1 MTGME
6 RLKRERR
13 FHDEQAERRA
23 RTFAADPNRLRFRD
37 DEYLDHAAWLR
48 TAIERLGS
56 VAGRSVLDWGC
67 GHGMA
72 SVVFARQGAQ
82 VTACDIAPGYVSEAR
97 RRAAAN
103 RVTVNGLEADAH
115 QLPFADG
122 SFDAVWGHAILHH
135 LDVPRAA
142 VELRRVLRPDGVAVL
157 SEPWDGNP
165 LLRLVRRWLPHGRDG
180 HTADERALLPADLEI
195 LQRTFR
201 SIDVESFSLLPLT
214 PITRY
219 VVIAL
224 RP

>member
-1 MTGME
+1 
-6 RLKRERR
+6 
-13 FHDEQAERRA
+13 
-23 RTFAADPNRLRFRD
+23 
-37 DEYLDHAAWLR
+37 
-48 TAIERLGS
+48 
-56 VAGRSVLDWGC
+56 
-67 GHGMA
+67 
-72 SVVFARQGAQ
+72 
-82 VTACDIAPGYVSEAR
+82 
-97 RRAAAN
+97 
-103 RVTVNGLEADAH
+103 
-115 QLPFADG
+115 
-122 SFDAVWGHAILHH
+122 
-135 LDVPRAA
+135 
-142 VELRRVLRPDGVAVL
+142 VLRPNGVAVL